1 MLKKIFNQK
10 ILIKEKSM
18 EPTLKDGDFITMKK
32 IFFKYKAKRFDLI
45 LFNFENRNY
54 IKRVIGINNETIEAL
69 NGNILIDGVEIKEYY
84 LTNKI
89 NFNFSKIKLKKDEI
103 YVLGDNREMSKDSRV
118 FGPVKIHNILSFYRV

>member
-103 YVLGDNREMSKDSRV
+103 YVLGDNREMSKDSRT
-118 FGPVKIHNILSFYRV
+118 FGPVKIHDILSFYRV

>member
-118 FGPVKIHNILSFYRV
+118 FGPVKINNILSFHRI

>member
-18 EPTLKDGDFITMKK
+18 EPTLKDGDFITLKK

-103 YVLGDNREMSKDSRV
+103 YVMGDNREMSKDSRV

>member
-18 EPTLKDGDFITMKK
+18 EPTLKDGDFITLKK

>member
-1 MLKKIFNQK
+1 MLKKIFYQK

>member
-1 MLKKIFNQK
+1 
-10 ILIKEKSM
+10 M

-32 IFFKYKAKRFDLI
+32 IFFKYKVKRFDLI

-69 NGNILIDGVEIKEYY
+69 NGNILINGVEIKEYY
-84 LTNKI
+84 LRNKI

-103 YVLGDNREMSKDSRV
+103 YVMGDNREMSKDSRV
-118 FGPVKIHNILSFYRV
+118 FGPVKINNILSFHRV

>member
-18 EPTLKDGDFITMKK
+18 EPTLKDGDFLTMKK
-32 IFFKYKAKRFDLI
+32 IFFKYKVKRFDLI